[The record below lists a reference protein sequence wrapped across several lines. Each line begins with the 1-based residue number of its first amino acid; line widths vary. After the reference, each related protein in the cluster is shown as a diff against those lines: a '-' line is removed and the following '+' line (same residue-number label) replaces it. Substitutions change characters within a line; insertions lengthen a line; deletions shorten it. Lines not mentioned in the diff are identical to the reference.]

1 MPKYAQQGVDRVF
14 SAMETN
20 LVTQITAVEVQE
32 SLTAGDLRGSSFI
45 FIKAH
50 VPNDN
55 RSPLIR
61 VFLEDWE
68 MIDQNNRVAVVIVN
82 VTFVY
87 KADSD
92 LEAGELYVNRI
103 VTAINQVITGN
114 KALAVPGIVGA
125 IIIGGD
131 ADDDSADESS
141 TKMARTVLLS
151 VRVHSPD

>member
-1 MPKYAQQGVDRVF
+1 MAKWVQQAVDRVF
-14 SAMETN
+14 SAMQSN
-20 LVTQITAVEVQE
+20 LATQITAVEVQE

-55 RSPLIR
+55 RSPQIQ
-61 VFLEDWE
+61 VFLEGWE
-68 MIDQNNRVAVVIVN
+68 MIDQNNRVAAVAVN

-87 KADSD
+87 KSDSD
-92 LEAGELYVNRI
+92 LEAGELFVNRI
-103 VTAINQVITGN
+103 VTAITQVITGD
-114 KALAVPGIVGA
+114 KSLAVPGIVGA

-131 ADDDSADESS
+131 ADDDSIDDSS
-141 TKMARTVLLS
+141 TKMARTVLLN